1 MIDPKIKGI
10 QVGIDDAEAIGAL
23 IRQQQEL
30 NGYTVPIFV
39 SVTKLYELYGES
51 SKIFS
56 EMFIENM
63 MRH

>member
-1 MIDPKIKGI
+1 MIVPKIKGI
-10 QVGIDDAEAIGAL
+10 QVDIDDAQAIGAL

-30 NGYTVPIFV
+30 NGYTGPIFV

-63 MRH
+63 MKH